1 MEMGGE
7 KRSALEYLAVVVE
20 VESKQWE
27 HHELEGRLSSSHLR

>member
-7 KRSALEYLAVVVE
+7 KTSVLEYLAVVLE

-27 HHELEGRLSSSHLR
+27 HHELEGWLSSIHLR